1 MIPARVTF
9 SRSSRRLG
17 SGKVAQWQVL
27 YLGEI
32 NDSQQAAWTKS
43 FAVYAQDVSS
53 TQVAVGA
60 FS

>member
-17 SGKVAQWQVL
+17 SGKVAQWQVF

-43 FAVYAQDVSS
+43 FAVYA
-53 TQVAVGA
+53 
-60 FS
+60 